1 MRTEGNADLLLAQWF
16 PAEGS
21 TISQAALG
29 DMWEPFLDVTVAWKV
44 LLPSLNVTPS

>member
-1 MRTEGNADLLLAQWF
+1 MRTKVKANLLLAQWF

-21 TISQAALG
+21 TISQAALE

-44 LLPSLNVTPS
+44 LLSPLNVTPS